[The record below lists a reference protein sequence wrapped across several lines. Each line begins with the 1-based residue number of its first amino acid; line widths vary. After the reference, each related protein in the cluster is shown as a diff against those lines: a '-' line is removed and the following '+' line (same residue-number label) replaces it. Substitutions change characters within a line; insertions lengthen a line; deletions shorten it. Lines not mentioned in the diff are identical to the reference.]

1 MQILCSYHSFFRVH
15 GSREGHNWERCSP
28 KIRFLTSF
36 CSSSFLYS
44 SIPWKSF
51 SFRGMLTGRIGS
63 SMICPGDVF
72 SIWPTLERAWKEIK
86 FSSET
91 NTYQRHFCNIP
102 KESPGF
108 SRTRKRILRAKLRK
122 LIDWEKGGLVSK
134 GKGAGGV
141 GSKAKAI
148 TQDKPPREL
157 MSSQSQTTA
166 PLCAKHPPVVPA
178 IRKCSIWNI
187 PLASLGQLSWLC
199 AHMLSHLSLLRGQS
213 WGKGNLD
220 TVQLFQQ

>member
-1 MQILCSYHSFFRVH
+1 MQILCSYNSFFRVH
-15 GSREGHNWERCSP
+15 GSREGHNWGRCSP

-72 SIWPTLERAWKEIK
+72 SIWPTSERAWKEIL
-86 FSSET
+86 
-91 NTYQRHFCNIP
+91 HFPVKPIHTRDISVTFLR
-102 KESPGF
+102 KSPGS
-108 SRTRKRILRAKLRK
+108 SRTGKRILRAKLRK
-122 LIDWEKGGLVSK
+122 LIDWDKGGLVSK

-141 GSKAKAI
+141 GGKAKMI

-178 IRKCSIWNI
+178 IRKCSI
-187 PLASLGQLSWLC
+187 
-199 AHMLSHLSLLRGQS
+199 
-213 WGKGNLD
+213 
-220 TVQLFQQ
+220 